1 MQSMHDGEQST
12 RQTAAQARSDALDP
26 FSFDVDLDCE
36 EPPPP
41 PAGGKRSAADTG
53 ATEDEETEA

>member
-1 MQSMHDGEQST
+1 MHDGEQST

-26 FSFDVDLDCE
+26 FSFEVDLDCE

-41 PAGGKRSAADTG
+41 NGGKRSAADTG
-53 ATEDEETEA
+53 ATEDEEKEA